1 MAVLLKHCDL
11 GYVVLSLVEHSQM
24 EITGKQ
30 NMPKSLSELCR
41 VVCQTKRSLI
51 KVTDAKK
58 KKRTCSDFVSLHTF
72 FVVLKS

>member
-58 KKRTCSDFVSLHTF
+58 KKGH
-72 FVVLKS
+72 VLILLVFIHFLWS